1 MRNNMTKV
9 YKTPA
14 GYVINIDGVPYFANN
29 IQPTKKGA
37 HHKIRADFS
46 RMPDFI
52 HISAFKERDLYST
65 LISILEKEVTI
76 ND

>member
-1 MRNNMTKV
+1 MTKV
-9 YKTPA
+9 YKTA
-14 GYVINIDGVPYFANN
+14 SGYVIKVDDIPYFATN

-52 HISAFKERDLYST
+52 RISAFKERQLYST
-65 LISILEKEVTI
+65 LISILEKEVTV
-76 ND
+76 NV